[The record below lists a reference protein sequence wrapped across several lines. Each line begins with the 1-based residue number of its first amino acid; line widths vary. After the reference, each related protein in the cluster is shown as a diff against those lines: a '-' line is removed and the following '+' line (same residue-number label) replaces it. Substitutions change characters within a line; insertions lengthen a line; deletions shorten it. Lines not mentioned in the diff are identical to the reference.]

1 MKTIT
6 NFFRILPI
14 LLGFGL
20 YTSSALALG
29 PVDGELGTVWWANN
43 FQANNSSGNYSAGGY
58 GIRGNLWLDNRWGFN
73 GTMLQ
78 SDLTAIGLESNNHY
92 SFDLQRR
99 IFSLSDNSYIALGL
113 GWEQL
118 NLANDSSAGSRLQ
131 ISGRV
136 SLLGIA
142 YLYGHS
148 TWLPQLND
156 FSGYQDVSGTEHEA
170 GISIT
175 PFPFLSLRAG
185 YRRFALDF
193 TNTSSG
199 LGDSTET
206 NGFILGAG
214 FHW

>member
-1 MKTIT
+1 MNHI
-6 NFFRILPI
+6 FR
-14 LLGFGL
+14 LLSATFGL
-20 YTSSALALG
+20 TLYASTALALG
-29 PVDGELGTVWWANN
+29 PIDGELGTIWWANS
-43 FQANNSSGNYSAGGY
+43 FQANNAAGNYSAGGY
-58 GIRGNLWLDNRWGFN
+58 GIRGNLWLDNRWGLN

-78 SDLTAIGLESNNHY
+78 SDLNGIGLDSNNHY
-92 SFDLQRR
+92 SFDIQRR

-131 ISGRV
+131 ISGRI

-142 YLYGHS
+142 YLYGRS
-148 TWLPQLND
+148 TWLPQLSD
-156 FSGYQDVSGTEHEA
+156 FAGYQDVSGTEHEA

-185 YRRFALDF
+185 YRRFSLDF
-193 TNTSSG
+193 TNATG
-199 LGDSTET
+199 LGDSTES

>member
-1 MKTIT
+1 MKSSNAI
-6 NFFRILPI
+6 FRLFVASI
-14 LLGFGL
+14 GL
-20 YTSSALALG
+20 ALYASSALALG
-29 PVDGELGTVWWANN
+29 LIDGELGTVWWANN
-43 FQANNSSGNYSAGGY
+43 FQANTTTSSYNAGGY
-58 GIRGNLWLDNRWGFN
+58 GIRGNLWLDNRWGVS

-78 SDLTAIGLESNNHY
+78 SDLTDIGLDSNNHY

-99 IFSLSDNSYIALGL
+99 ILSLSDNSYIALGL

-118 NLANDSSAGSRLQ
+118 NLSNDSSSGSRLQ

-142 YLYGHS
+142 YLYGRS
-148 TWLPQLND
+148 TWIPQLSD
-156 FSGYQDVSGTEHEA
+156 FAGYQDVSGLEHEA

-185 YRRFALDF
+185 YRRFSLDF
-193 TNTSSG
+193 TNASSG
-199 LGDSTET
+199 LGDSTES

>member
-1 MKTIT
+1 MKSII
-6 NFFRILPI
+6 NMFHLLPAI
-14 LLGFGL
+14 IGLGLFAPNA
-20 YTSSALALG
+20 SALGL
-29 PVDGELGTVWWANN
+29 VDGELGTVWWAND
-43 FQANNSSGNYSAGGY
+43 FQANTSTGNYSAGGY
-58 GIRGNLWLDNRWGFN
+58 GIRGNLWIDNAWGFK

-78 SDLTAIGLESNNHY
+78 SDLTEIGLDSNNHY

-118 NLANDSSAGSRLQ
+118 NLANDSSSGSRLQ
-131 ISGRV
+131 ISGRIG
-136 SLLGIA
+136 LLGMA

-148 TWLPQLND
+148 TWLPQLNN
-156 FSGYQDVSGTEHEA
+156 FAGYQDVSGSEQEA

-185 YRRFALDF
+185 YRRFSLDF
-193 TNTSSG
+193 TNSSSG

-214 FHW
+214 IHW